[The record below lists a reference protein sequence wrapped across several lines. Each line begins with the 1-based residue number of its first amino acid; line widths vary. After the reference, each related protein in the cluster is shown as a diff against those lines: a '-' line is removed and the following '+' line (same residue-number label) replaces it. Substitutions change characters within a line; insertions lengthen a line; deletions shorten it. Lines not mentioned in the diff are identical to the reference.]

1 IKQLVEENPD
11 ITQIDLVGYS
21 MGGLVARSALFYAEQ
36 EGLDWIDRAG
46 NLVTIGTPHQG
57 ALLERT
63 GHYLLDII
71 GKVPFAA
78 SLSKMGNIRSAG
90 IIDLRHGSI
99 RDEDW
104 KYLKQRDVLP
114 EEFRHPTKLPRHVRT
129 YFIAGSIAEGIYD
142 SKATNLV
149 G

>member
-1 IKQLVEENPD
+1 MKQLLEENPD

-36 EGLDWIDRAG
+36 EGLHWLDRVG
-46 NLVTIGTPHQG
+46 NLVTIGSPHQG

-63 GHYLLDII
+63 GYYILDIV

-104 KYLKQRDVLP
+104 KYLKDRDVCQKSFAIPPSCLGILEPILLP
-114 EEFRHPTKLPRHVRT
+114 GLW
-129 YFIAGSIAEGIYD
+129 
-142 SKATNLV
+142 
-149 G
+149 